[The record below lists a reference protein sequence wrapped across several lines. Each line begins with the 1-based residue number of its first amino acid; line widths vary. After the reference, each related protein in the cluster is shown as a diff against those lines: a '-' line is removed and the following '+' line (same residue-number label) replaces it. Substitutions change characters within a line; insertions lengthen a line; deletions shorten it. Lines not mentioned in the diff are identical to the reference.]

1 MGYDINQVAVASAR
15 KLTQLGFI
23 ANNLANTSTTG
34 FKSEHL
40 YYALMGKKAQEGAS
54 SDLGPTATIIDF
66 AQGTIQNT
74 GNSLDAAI
82 EGDGFFAVGQNDGT
96 TTYTR
101 NGSFIINKNKELVTK
116 DGLKVLGESGSI
128 IIDGTRV
135 NVDSD
140 GTINVDGNVAGKL
153 KIVSFVNPTKLT
165 RGAGGRYADD
175 GNAEIKNNNTY
186 RVSGGYL
193 ETSNVNAMKE
203 MVEMIDVNRS
213 FETYQKIIQ
222 TMTEMDKIATGRLGK
237 LA

>member
-1 MGYDINQVAVASAR
+1 MGYDISEVAVAGAR
-15 KLTQLGFI
+15 KLTQLDFI

-40 YYALMGKKAQEGAS
+40 YYALLGKQAQEGARS
-54 SDLGPTATIIDF
+54 EFGATSTIIDF
-66 AQGTIQNT
+66 AQGTIQHT
-74 GNSLDAAI
+74 GNPLDVAI
-82 EGDGFFAVGQNDGT
+82 EGDGFFAIEQKNG

-101 NGSFIINKNKELVTK
+101 NGSFVINKDKELVTK
-116 DGLKVLGESGSI
+116 DGAKVLGESGTVI
-128 IIDGTRV
+128 INGSEIYIDA
-135 NVDSD
+135 D
-140 GTINVDGNVAGKL
+140 GTIRVDGNMTGKL
-153 KIVSFVNPTKLT
+153 KIVSFARPTQLT
-165 RGAGGRYADD
+165 RGAGGRYIDD
-175 GNAEIKNNNTY
+175 GTAGLTKSDTN

-222 TMTEMDKIATGRLGK
+222 TIADLDKIATSRLGK